1 MTKNDLLHKYKTLN
15 VAEKL
20 IAINLVIFIFF
31 GLTSFLF
38 KITFLFDWF
47 ELSKE
52 TATVIGKPWSIITYS
67 FLHKGLLHFLV
78 NMVMLYYVSKL
89 FFSRFKSK
97 TFLNVY
103 LLGAILG
110 GFLFLL
116 SYNLFPVFNNSQS
129 RGLVGASASVMAV
142 LIFIC
147 SSLPQMEVSVFS
159 FKIKLWQLGAFFVFL
174 DLAQIPIGNSGGH
187 IAHLG
192 GALFGYIYAT
202 QLKKGND
209 IGGGFGRLLD
219 TIVSWFSFK
228 KKSKL
233 KTVHKTKAERR
244 SADKTVHQK
253 KRIKQEQ
260 IDAILD
266 KISKSGYES
275 LSKEEKAFLF
285 QAGKE

>member
-1 MTKNDLLHKYKTLN
+1 MTKKELIHKYKTLN

-20 IAINLVIFIFF
+20 IAINLVVFIVF
-31 GLTSFLF
+31 GLTTFLF
-38 KITFLFDWF
+38 KTNFLFDWF
-47 ELSKE
+47 VLSKDTE
-52 TATVIGKPWSIITYS
+52 TVLIKPWSIFTYS
-67 FLHKGLLHFLV
+67 FLHKGLLHFLI
-78 NMVMLYYVSKL
+78 NMVMLFYVSKL
-89 FFSRFKSK
+89 FFARFNAKL
-97 TFLNVY
+97 FLNTY
-103 LLGAILG
+103 LLGAIFG
-110 GFLFLL
+110 GILFLL
-116 SYNLFPVFNNSQS
+116 SYNLFPVFNNQV
-129 RGLVGASASVMAV
+129 GYLVGASASVMAV

-147 SSLPQMEVSVFS
+147 ASLPQMEVSVFS
-159 FKIKLWQLGAFFVFL
+159 FKIKLWQLGAFFVLL
-174 DLAQIPIGNSGGH
+174 DLAQIPVGNSGGH

-209 IGGGFGRLLD
+209 IGKGFGILID
-219 TIVSWFSFK
+219 TIASWFSFK
-228 KKSKL
+228 KKSNL

-244 SADKTVHQK
+244 SMDKTVHQK
-253 KRIKQEQ
+253 KRVKQEQ

>member
-1 MTKNDLLHKYKTLN
+1 MAKNDLLQKYKTLN

-20 IAINLVIFIFF
+20 IAINLVVFILF
-31 GLTSFLF
+31 GLTTFLF
-38 KITFLFDWF
+38 KTSFLFDWF
-47 ELSKE
+47 VLSKDTE
-52 TATVIGKPWSIITYS
+52 TVLTKPWSIFTYS
-67 FLHKGLLHFLV
+67 FLHKGLLHFLM

-89 FFSRFKSK
+89 FFVSFNTKL
-97 TFLNVY
+97 FLNTY
-103 LLGAILG
+103 LLGAIFG
-110 GFLFLL
+110 GILFLL
-116 SYNLFPVFNNSQS
+116 SYNLFPVFNNQV
-129 RGLVGASASVMAV
+129 GYLVGASASVMSV

-159 FKIKLWQLGAFFVFL
+159 FKIKLWQLGAFFVVL

-209 IGGGFGRLLD
+209 IGKGFEKLID
-219 TIVSWFSFK
+219 TIASWFSFK

-253 KRIKQEQ
+253 KRVKQEQ
-260 IDAILD
+260 VDAILD

-275 LSKEEKAFLF
+275 LTKEEKAFLF